1 MAVKRSSSGGSHS
14 SSSNKTSS
22 ARSSSSRSSSRPTS
36 HARRTSGAT
45 TNRSTSRRGGG
56 LNLGGPVGNAN
67 GAYRDR
73 PGNRGYTYEDSGGG
87 GGVSVWIIVLIVL
100 IIFVAAGG
108 GSALSDVFEDI
119 FHSVKEQTE
128 DIDTDAISQRFGEAV
143 REGAEELGL
152 TGDSSRP
159 VTATHNRSAA
169 VASRSMV
176 TQFSGVLSNDS
187 DEEVEPIKEDYDA
200 TEQPVK
206 ASAPIDV
213 EKFYWSTNDE
223 GLHVLKLSDEDWE
236 QIEEVKLNVFL
247 DDGEGYIDLG
257 LDSYFEFDDNL
268 DLIGEY
274 DYTWMCFDDYPVTFY
289 HLTTI
294 EKGDDWRMIGYV
306 PVFLNDEHANIIV
319 AFDNDNPE
327 GYIAGAKLIEEGPGT
342 DLSVEEMVDDLIEV
356 KKGDTL
362 DFICDYYDYDGEFI
376 NNYFFGE
383 RMTIGDTVPE
393 IWYYEIPGDLTACY
407 LLIDSNGN
415 HYWTPIME

>member
-1 MAVKRSSSGGSHS
+1 MAVKRSSSGGSHA

-22 ARSSSSRSSSRPTS
+22 SRSSGRSSSRPMS
-36 HARRTSGAT
+36 HSRRTLGTT

-73 PGNRGYTYEDSGGG
+73 PTSGVRYSEEDRGG

-100 IIFVAAGG
+100 IVFVAAGG
-108 GSALSDVFEDI
+108 GGALTDVFEEV

-128 DIDTDAISQRFGEAV
+128 DIDTDAPSERFGDAI
-143 REGAEELGL
+143 REGVEDLGL
-152 TGDSSRP
+152 TGESGRP
-159 VTATHNRSAA
+159 TNSHNRSASI
-169 VASRSMV
+169 ASRSKV
-176 TQFSGVLSNDS
+176 TQFSGVLSRDS
-187 DEEVEPIKEDYDA
+187 DETVEPIQEDYVA
-200 TEQPVK
+200 TEQHVR
-206 ASAPIDV
+206 ASALIDP

-274 DYTWMCFDDYPVTFY
+274 DYTWMCFDDYPVAFY

-327 GYIAGAKLIEEGPGT
+327 GYIAGAKLIEDGPGT
-342 DLSVEEMVDDLIEV
+342 DLSVEEMVSDLIEV

-362 DFICDYYDYDGEFI
+362 DFICDYYDYEGEFI

-383 RMTIGDTVPE
+383 RMTIGEDIPE

-407 LLIDSNGN
+407 LLIDSDGN
-415 HYWTPIME
+415 HYWTPIMD